1 MKPRMFDV
9 IRLLVNL
16 PEHDLQQDAEGTIV
30 ECYPDD
36 TYEIEFDDESG
47 GTLALCS
54 LSSDQFR
61 VVWQAKPQKSS
72 LA

>member
-1 MKPRMFDV
+1 MEPKTFDV
-9 IRLLVNL
+9 VKLLVNL
-16 PEHDLQQDAEGTIV
+16 PEHDIPQDTEGTIV

-36 TYEIEFDDESG
+36 TYEIEFDNESG
-47 GTLALCS
+47 ETLALCT
-54 LSSDQFR
+54 LSPDQFK

>member
-9 IRLLVNL
+9 VKLLVNL
-16 PEHDLQQDAEGTIV
+16 PEHDLPQDAEGTIV

-36 TYEIEFDDESG
+36 TYEIEFDKESVE
-47 GTLALCS
+47 TRALCS
-54 LSSDQFR
+54 LSSDQFS